1 MKRTGLGRKRN
12 SQDIPKG
19 LDEND
24 DQSTIVDPPQPSFT
38 MLLTISVISLLGVGS
53 IAFLVLNA
61 SSIDLICKP
70 LGNCKRFRE
79 ASDQA
84 EKNIEL
90 AQNKLD
96 TVKSL
101 ADLNAASQLVN
112 DSKARLSSIDES
124 AKDLA
129 VPLSTQKARADEL
142 DKKIAVS
149 VALEQKADQSLKE
162 AIAKTK
168 QADALN
174 RDPQGAKED
183 PNKARDRLMQPKLIY
198 IEAQS
203 LLKSIPEKSLVAG
216 DRQKNLALVSDK
228 IKDLDNKLS
237 AIKALDPCVVNPES
251 CKPVEPVDPCVA
263 NPAACGASTTEPEPT
278 YNPPAANP
286 PRSNRP
292 LFGPGSY

>member
-1 MKRTGLGRKRN
+1 MKRTGLGGRRN
-12 SQDIPKG
+12 SQDNPNELAGK
-19 LDEND
+19 D
-24 DQSTIVDPPQPSFT
+24 DQRIIVDPPQPSFT
-38 MLLTISVISLLGVGS
+38 MLLTISVISLLGAGS

-84 EKNIEL
+84 EKTIEL
-90 AQNKLD
+90 AQNKLNA
-96 TVKSL
+96 VKSL

-112 DSKARLSSIDES
+112 DSKVRLSSIDES

-129 VPLSTQKARADEL
+129 FPLSTQKARADEL
-142 DKKIAVS
+142 DKKIAVL

-183 PNKARDRLMQPKLIY
+183 PNKARERLMQPKLIY

-237 AIKALDPCVVNPES
+237 AIKALDPCVVNPDA
-251 CKPVEPVDPCVA
+251 CKPVDPCVA
-263 NPAACGASTTEPEPT
+263 NPDACKPPVTSEPEPI
-278 YNPPAANP
+278 YEPAPPP
-286 PRSNRP
+286 PSRPNRP